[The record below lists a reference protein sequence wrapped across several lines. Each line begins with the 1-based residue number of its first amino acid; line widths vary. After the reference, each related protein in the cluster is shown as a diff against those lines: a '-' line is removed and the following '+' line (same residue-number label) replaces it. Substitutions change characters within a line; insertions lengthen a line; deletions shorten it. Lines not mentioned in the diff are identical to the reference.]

1 MPSPD
6 EPSSQPV
13 KLIFFMQKELKN
25 LFLIGKSRSTRMDPI
40 LINEDMPEPSYNL
53 KFMI

>member
-1 MPSPD
+1 MPPPA

-13 KLIFFMQKELKN
+13 KLIFFMIGELKN
-25 LFLIGKSRSTRMDPI
+25 LFLIGKSWLTRMDPI
-40 LINEDMPEPSYNL
+40 LINEDVFEPSCSL